1 MILYTP
7 NLPLNCFSKIE
18 VYGYRVC
25 FDSKEALFLTKLGQL
40 NTANRADNKRKRDLE
55 TIIRLR
61 EQNNAKK
68 TNDLASKLP
77 DSYWKMG
84 CI

>member
-1 MILYTP
+1 M
-7 NLPLNCFSKIE
+7 
-18 VYGYRVC
+18 
-25 FDSKEALFLTKLGQL
+25 TKLGQL